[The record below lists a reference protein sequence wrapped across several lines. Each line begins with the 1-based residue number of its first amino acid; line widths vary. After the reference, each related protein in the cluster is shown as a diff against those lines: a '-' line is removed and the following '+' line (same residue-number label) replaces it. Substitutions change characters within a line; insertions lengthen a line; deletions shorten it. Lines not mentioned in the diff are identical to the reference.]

1 MLFNDLEIVFNVIR
15 LRCWECFMWSAA
27 PPAEKLGQGWEMNVV
42 SEEARREREQWLPS
56 GDIRT
61 VLSDKQPQRCA
72 KAAQAWDVRAEMRW
86 VGISLCLLSAALTLV
101 SAALIAIRL

>member
-1 MLFNDLEIVFNVIR
+1 MVAVRRHPDR
-15 LRCWECFMWSAA
+15 
-27 PPAEKLGQGWEMNVV
+27 
-42 SEEARREREQWLPS
+42 AR
-56 GDIRT
+56 
-61 VLSDKQPQRCA
+61 A